1 MNGRTLLFGFWG
13 VLAAAALVIAG
24 TLQALGPPRAAKRIQ
39 AQAAHGAARIIA
51 APSHPTGTIAPPDQD
66 LLAAM
71 PNAPGRMLP
80 VIAPDGRTSS
90 SAYAAAPVAVLP
102 NQARLALMVD
112 GVGLDEATSRA
123 ALAELPAPVGFAFS
137 PYADDRETLARA
149 ARAHGHEMLVSIP
162 MEPQGGPLNDEG
174 DRQLSPANDEATN
187 QRNLLWALS
196 SLEGYVG
203 ATAADTGQSGEHVLG
218 DAASMAAVARA
229 LDQRGLMF
237 VDPRTEGAAPA
248 GVASVKAASVIDGD
262 AELVDQEAQLGAVVA
277 SAQRDGQALGIAG
290 PLRPVTLARLIAW
303 VRTLPGQG
311 VVLVPVSSLAAR
323 PAVEV
328 TESGA
333 ASDAR

>member
-1 MNGRTLLFGFWG
+1 MNGRALLAVWG
-13 VLAAAALVIAG
+13 VLAAMAVLIAG
-24 TLQALGPPRAAKRIQ
+24 TLQALGPPRAVARV
-39 AQAAHGAARIIA
+39 QAAPRVARSIA
-51 APSHPTGTIAPPDQD
+51 AVPSRASGMIAPPDKE

-71 PNAPGRMLP
+71 PDAPGRMLP
-80 VIAPDGRTSS
+80 VIAPDGRMSS
-90 SAYAAAPVAVLP
+90 SVYAAAPVAVLP

-123 ALAELPAPVGFAFS
+123 AIVELPAPVDFAFS

-162 MEPQGGPLNDEG
+162 MEPQGSPLNDEG
-174 DRQLSPANDEATN
+174 DRQLSPANDAATN
-187 QRNLLWALS
+187 QRHLLWALS

-203 ATAADTGQSGEHVLG
+203 ATAADAGQSGEHVLG
-218 DAASMAAVARA
+218 DAASLAMVARA
-229 LDQRGLMF
+229 LGERGLMF
-237 VDPRTEGAAPA
+237 VDPRTDGAAPA
-248 GVASVKAASVIDGD
+248 GVSSVRAASVIDGD
-262 AELVDQEAQLGAVVA
+262 AELVDQEAQLGALVA
-277 SAQRDGQALGIAG
+277 RAQRDGQAVGIAG

-311 VVLVPVSSLAAR
+311 VVLVPVSTLAAA